1 MLMFTRTTKQIL
13 VSAVALA
20 LQLSPIASFAR
31 DTGIIEEGAPNQL
44 PEVLDNVSITQ
55 KVGDRIDLG
64 LKFFDENGQEY
75 PLAHYFDKGKPVIL
89 SLAYFNCPNLCN
101 WHLNGMK
108 DMLKNLTM
116 TPGKEFQYLVVS
128 IEPKETPEL
137 AKAKQANYI
146 KALGRLGAE
155 NGWHF
160 LTTPNEANIKALADQ
175 VGFAYHWDAKEKQWA
190 HASSAQILTPDGVIS
205 RYFNGVLF
213 DAQTVRLSLVE
224 AGNGV
229 IGNILDRVMLFCFHY
244 DPKAS
249 KYTPY
254 VMNVMRGGAI
264 LIVLVLI
271 AFMLPFW
278 FRQKRQ
284 PLEPTGRLQGET

>member
-1 MLMFTRTTKQIL
+1 MIM
-13 VSAVALA
+13 VSAVAFGL
-20 LQLSPIASFAR
+20 IAAPSFVGAR
-31 DTGIIEEGAPNQL
+31 ETGIIKEGASNEL
-44 PEVLDNVSITQ
+44 PHALDNVGITQ
-55 KVGDRIDLG
+55 KVGDRIDLS

-75 PLAHYFDKGKPVIL
+75 PLAHYFSKGKPVLL
-89 SLAYFNCPNLCN
+89 SMAYYDCPSLCN

-108 DMLKNLTM
+108 DMLKQLNM

-128 IEPKETPEL
+128 IDSREKPEL
-137 AKAKQANYI
+137 AKKKQATYL
-146 KALGRLGAE
+146 KALGRVGAE

-160 LTTPNEANIKALADQ
+160 LTTPNEANIKALAAQ
-175 VGFAYHWDAKEKQWA
+175 VGFAYRWDEAGKQWA
-190 HASSAQILTPDGVIS
+190 HASGVQFLTPNGEIS
-205 RYFNGVLF
+205 RYMNGIVF
-213 DAQTVRLSLVE
+213 DPQTVRLSLVE

-229 IGNILDRVMLFCFHY
+229 IGNVLDKLMLFCFHY

-278 FRQKRQ
+278 FRQRRQ
-284 PLEPTGRLQGET
+284 PPGPTGRLQGET